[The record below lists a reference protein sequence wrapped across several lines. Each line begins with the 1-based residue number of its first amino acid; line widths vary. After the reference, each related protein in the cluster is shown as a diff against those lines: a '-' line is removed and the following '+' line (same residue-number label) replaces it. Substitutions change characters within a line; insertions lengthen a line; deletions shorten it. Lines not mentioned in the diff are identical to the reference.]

1 MWTYECTSL
10 QGPHTLRTSDVSRL
24 NRFKVSVFKV
34 LFFFLYQ
41 SAFWHTFHSSYPK
54 GSCIDA
60 RPCLR
65 GPKNGLFVEC
75 VKDSL
80 ARERESSCITFHAF
94 SSVPPFWRGHGRPGC
109 GSGGFPL
116 AQAALRVPLSVPL
129 LRGKSDFIAAVSIPP
144 ASCGAC
150 PLAGCC

>member
-1 MWTYECTSL
+1 MWTYACTSL
-10 QGPHTLRTSDVSRL
+10 QGPHTLRTSDASRL
-24 NRFKVSVFKV
+24 NRFRVSVFKV
-34 LFFFLYQ
+34 LFFLFQ
-41 SAFWHTFHSSYPK
+41 SASWHTFHSSYPK

-65 GPKNGLFVEC
+65 GPKNGCLLSVWKTALPEKGNQVASRFML
-75 VKDSL
+75 S
-80 ARERESSCITFHAF
+80 RQ
-94 SSVPPFWRGHGRPGC
+94 VPPLWRGHERPGC
-109 GSGGFPL
+109 RSRGFPL

-129 LRGKSDFIAAVSIPP
+129 LRGKSDFSAAVSIPP